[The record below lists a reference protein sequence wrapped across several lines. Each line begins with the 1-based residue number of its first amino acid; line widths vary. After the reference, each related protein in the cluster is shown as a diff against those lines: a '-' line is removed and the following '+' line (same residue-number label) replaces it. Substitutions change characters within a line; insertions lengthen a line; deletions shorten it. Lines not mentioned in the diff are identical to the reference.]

1 MNKILLLSKSHWRKN
16 KGTSIGLVSLIFIA
30 ALLFSLSVIVLLDAY
45 PIAQKEADR
54 LDSGDGFMRLAMNID
69 GIDEE
74 VIDEAIRDDVTR
86 YYTYKGLDY
95 ITSVPFADGVM
106 TVNVQLNDAATA
118 FNKEMANSE
127 IITEDTSITSDYVY
141 LPYQF
146 YTSGGFDIGD
156 TFKLELQGNKY
167 DLTVRGF
174 LTTPYF
180 GCNNCGTFEIVPD
193 DETYAEIASSD
204 VAQDC
209 YVIIYELR
217 DGVKESPFG
226 IRTGNKFLAVNPHVN
241 VSQTTLSVSLDNRT
255 FISKIIVIAFMMLTG
270 VVLAVVLL
278 MLVNSISN
286 YVKENMKTLGAL
298 KAIGYTS
305 RDIDCSIIFLF
316 AILSVIGSIVGI
328 CLSYALMPIF
338 AKMVVAQMGIRYS
351 ASFLPIP
358 LLMVFLSVV
367 MFTVVVTSCA
377 LVKISNIDPI
387 VALRD
392 GTEGHSFRKNRIRLD
407 KTTLG
412 LDLSLALKTM
422 LSNIKQNIITFIVV
436 GIMVFLC
443 VLGLLMYQNFNV
455 KPKVDMLAFEYCS
468 GVAAFDHETAE
479 EARAFLESDPDVT
492 NVRNI
497 LSPYFYYGDEDMLY
511 MYITDNLDSMN
522 NVNVC
527 YEGRLPKYDNEIAI
541 SGKFAADYGFSVGDT
556 IPMTYGDKTYDYLI
570 TGFIQTTNNGGKE
583 GYLSME
589 AASRI
594 IDLSSSPAYFYFD
607 TFSEDSDNVNAILDR
622 CEVEFGDHMISRMN
636 FHELLAGGLTTFKMV
651 ATFMLITMCIVSVAV
666 ILLVMYLLV
675 KSLVYN
681 KRKDYGIFKA
691 IGYTSDKLVLQTAL
705 SFMPSIVSAVLISS
719 TLSYLHTNT
728 FMNLIMTNFGVVKC
742 NFFIPL
748 RGVIMIAVAMIV
760 VSFLLAVF
768 ESRKVKN
775 IEAYTMLISE

>member
-16 KGTSIGLVSLIFIA
+16 KGTSIGLVSLILIA

-45 PIAQKEADR
+45 PIARKEAER
-54 LDSGDGFMRLAMNID
+54 LDSGDGFIRLSLNVD
-69 GIDEE
+69 GIDED
-74 VIDEAIRDDVTR
+74 VIDKALGDDVTR
-86 YYTYKGLDY
+86 YYTYKCLNY
-95 ITSVPFADGVM
+95 LTSVPFSDGAM
-106 TVNVQLNDAATA
+106 TINVQVSDADTA

-127 IITEDTSITSDYVY
+127 ILTEDTSITSDYVY

-156 TFKLELQGNKY
+156 TFKLELQGAKY
-167 DLTVRGF
+167 ELTVRGF

-193 DETYAEIASSD
+193 DETYTEIASSD

-226 IRTGNKFLAVNPHVN
+226 IRAGNRFLAVNPFVN
-241 VSQTTLSVSLDNRT
+241 VTQMTLNVSLENRT
-255 FISKIIVIAFMMLTG
+255 FISKIIVISFLMLTG

-305 RDIDCSIIFLF
+305 RDIDCSILFLF
-316 AILSVIGSIVGI
+316 AMLSVIGSIAGI
-328 CLSYALMPIF
+328 SLSYALMPIF

-351 ASFLPIP
+351 ASFLPVP
-358 LLMVFLSVV
+358 LLMVFLAVV
-367 MFTVVVTSCA
+367 LFTMIVTSCA
-377 LVKISNIDPI
+377 LVKISKIDPI

-392 GTEGHSFRKNRIRLD
+392 GTEGHSFRKNRVRLD

-422 LSNIKQNIITFIVV
+422 LSNIKQNFITFVVV

-443 VLGLLMYQNFNV
+443 VIGLLMYQNFKV
-455 KPKVDMLAFEYCS
+455 EPKVDMLAFEYCS
-468 GVAAFDHETAE
+468 GVAAFDNENADM
-479 EARAFLESDPDVT
+479 ARAFLESDPDVT

-497 LSPYFYYGDEDMLY
+497 LSPYFYYGDEDTLY

-527 YEGRLPKYDNEIAI
+527 YEGRLPLYDNEIAI
-541 SGKFAADYGFSVGDT
+541 SGKFAGDYGFAVGDT
-556 IPMTYGDKTYDYLI
+556 IPITYGDKTYDYLI

-583 GYLSME
+583 GYLSRE

-607 TFSEDSDNVNAILDR
+607 TFSENSDNVNAILDR
-622 CEVEFGDHMISRMN
+622 CEEEFGDHMISRMN
-636 FHELLAGGLTTFKMV
+636 FHALMDGGLTTFKMV
-651 ATFMLITMCIVSVAV
+651 STFMLLTMCIVSIVV

-705 SFMPSIVSAVLISS
+705 SFMPSIVLSVLISAVL
-719 TLSYLHTNT
+719 SYLYTNT

-742 NFFIPL
+742 NFFIPIA
-748 RGVIMIAVAMIV
+748 GVIIIAAAMII

-775 IEAYTMLISE
+775 IEAYTMLVSE